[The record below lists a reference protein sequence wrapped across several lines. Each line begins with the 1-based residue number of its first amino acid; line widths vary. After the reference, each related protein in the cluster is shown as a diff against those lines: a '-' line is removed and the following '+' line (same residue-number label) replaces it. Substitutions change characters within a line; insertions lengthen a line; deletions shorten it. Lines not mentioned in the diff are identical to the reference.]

1 MAAWQE
7 LPDAGEVVLGEL
19 LGWPGAVAVQLAVL
33 AGLYALVLAWERS
46 GNSSSP
52 STAPAVFRQ
61 LSGPWPLMAAAVILA
76 LLNFAT
82 PSVAGHPWSITWGM
96 TLWAAKAALAFGWDP
111 SSTPF
116 WRGDFQEQALR
127 AGVLD
132 DITSV
137 MNIGIVLGAFI
148 AAALPGHWIG
158 ARLRPR
164 FGLAL

>member
-19 LGWPGAVAVQLAVL
+19 LGWPGAVAIQLGALIALHVL
-33 AGLYALVLAWERS
+33 IRAWERS
-46 GNSSSP
+46 SDSSSP
-52 STAPAVFRQ
+52 ATEPIVFRQ
-61 LSGPWPLMAAAVILA
+61 ISGPWPLIAGAVILA

-82 PSVAGHPWSITWGM
+82 LSVAGHPWSITWGM
-96 TLWAAKAALAFGWDP
+96 TLWAAKLALALGWDP
-111 SSTPF
+111 SNTPF
-116 WRGDFQEQALR
+116 WSGEFQHQALD

-148 AAALPGHWIG
+148 AAALPGNWIG